1 MKRLCKQK
9 GTADMKSIQAITL
22 FGTVLIVLCF
32 AYACGKDNASGSSSW
47 SCDVTL
53 TLVPSTLGNVSS
65 PSGSGSGSG
74 TGATQEEALRAALKI
89 ACSQLNLESDV
100 RSQCESGQDFGV
112 AVSAESVQG
121 SGVTVSAGGGIT
133 LVSAVDRSQSCSGS
147 STF

>member
-9 GTADMKSIQAITL
+9 GISDMKFKLSL
-22 FGTVLIVLCF
+22 FFGIVLMVMCF
-32 AYACGKDNASGSSSW
+32 AYACGKDNASGSSEW

-74 TGATQEEALRAALKI
+74 RGTTQQEALSAALKT

-100 RSQCESGQDFGV
+100 RSQCESGQDFEV
-112 AVSAESVQG
+112 AVTS
-121 SGVTVSAGGGIT
+121 GGIT
-133 LVSAVDRSQSCSGS
+133 LASAVDRSQSCSGEY
-147 STF
+147 